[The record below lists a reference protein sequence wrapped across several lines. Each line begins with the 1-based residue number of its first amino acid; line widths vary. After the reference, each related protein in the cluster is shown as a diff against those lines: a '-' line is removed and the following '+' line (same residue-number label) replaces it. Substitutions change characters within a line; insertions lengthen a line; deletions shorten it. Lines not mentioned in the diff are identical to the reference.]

1 MAFSHDMAHS
11 LATMVELV
19 NTAPETHG
27 EEALCDLSDLADFLA
42 RRQVSGVGTLRRR
55 DLDEVR
61 AVRAAFHEVCTA
73 PDREGVITRLNALLS
88 GTRITPRLTEH
99 DGHPLHIHYFAPGS
113 SVAEHLAAD
122 CGDRPRPPAC
132 GERVGAAAHLRRS
145 RLLAHL
151 HRRVAQPLPG
161 LLRQPYLREPDAR
174 GRVPGP
180 PPGLSRAVPPA
191 GGLGRGPRG

>member
-11 LATMVELV
+11 LATVVELI

-42 RRQVSGVGTLRRR
+42 RRQVSGIGALERR

-113 SVAEHLAAD
+113 SVAEHLAAECAIALAYLLVENEWERLRTCAAPD
-122 CGDRPRPPAC
+122 CSHIFIDESRN
-132 GERVGAAAHLRRS
+132 RS
-145 RLLAHL
+145 RVYCDSRTCGNRMHVAAYRA
-151 HRRVAQPLPG
+151 RR
-161 LLRQPYLREPDAR
+161 
-174 GRVPGP
+174 
-180 PPGLSRAVPPA
+180 RA
-191 GGLGRGPRG
+191 

>member
-11 LATMVELV
+11 LATVVELI

-42 RRQVSGVGTLRRR
+42 RRQVSGIGALERR

-99 DGHPLHIHYFAPGS
+99 DGHALHIHYFAPGS
-113 SVAEHLAAD
+113 SVAEHLAAECAIALAYLLVENEWERLRTCAAPD
-122 CGDRPRPPAC
+122 CSHIFIDESRN
-132 GERVGAAAHLRRS
+132 RS
-145 RLLAHL
+145 RVYCDSRTCGNRMHVAAYRA
-151 HRRVAQPLPG
+151 RR
-161 LLRQPYLREPDAR
+161 
-174 GRVPGP
+174 
-180 PPGLSRAVPPA
+180 RA
-191 GGLGRGPRG
+191 